1 MSMSREELLGALAR
15 GYCTAENSG
24 KELDA
29 PLINAMADEVEAALA
44 ALQLAALQPDAIREK
59 AVRECAAVCG
69 GLEDYGSDERQAAL
83 DDCEA
88 AILKLLERKP

>member
-1 MSMSREELLGALAR
+1 MSMSREELIAKIKAALDA
-15 GYCTAENSG
+15 AENMRHG
-24 KELDA
+24 GFKDG
-29 PLINAMADEVEAALA
+29 LIAAYDGHAREARA
-44 ALQLAALQPDAIREK
+44 ALAALQPDAIREK
-59 AVRECAAVCG
+59 VVRECAAVCG